1 MIVYEDGTF
10 VFGSTEEAIPENAR
24 VIPDDSEEA
33 FALLTGQEENVN
45 GE

>member
-10 VFGSTEEAIPENAR
+10 VFGSTEEDVPENAR

-33 FALLTGQEENVN
+33 LALLAGQEESVN